1 MLNDNEKEILSV
13 MNDKKLLEE
22 LKINQEDI
30 KKCVIMA
37 TTELKELENI
47 IEKSNQEKENFE
59 NLYKQLGGHN
69 LWLEQTYPSHNRFD
83 LNYKSLLITVQQNLD
98 KNNQQSNISLQKS
111 DVYIYPDNI
120 CNNAADYLLV
130 LDFEKEIDFE
140 KINQYMDKPREEI
153 SFHDFEFDTPPVS
166 NPIQENSGV
175 LRFYCDLELSE
186 PLIEKL
192 HIKDK
197 LGTNSDK
204 YEISVDLNVLQ
215 SNGNIRICIKQVDKL
230 NIETFQLTE
239 KEYSEIAK
247 YAQNYISHEWRD
259 FNPFN
264 RKLSLTEFYIVKVLY
279 EEHFENDPR
288 ISCEDCFVL
297 AEGINKINEYYK
309 SSKDNIKIHE
319 IINDFVAEL
328 KSGVTL
334 NKEEFLKLSES
345 ELIRQ
350 FEILDLIHGENKEE
364 PKIRED
370 VVVVN
375 YEKIENGKKDVQQLL
390 KKIFDSYEDIKKL
403 NIDRIDYKKSIYN
416 HQELLNSEIS
426 NSDYSDLLGC
436 MLDIQ
441 DDFMEVKG
449 YMENTLNEI
458 DIFKGKYINE
468 PDVIQE
474 EECEEN
480 Y

>member
-13 MNDKKLLEE
+13 MTDKKILEE
-22 LKINQEDI
+22 LKISPKDI
-30 KKCVIMA
+30 KKCVEMA
-37 TTELKELENI
+37 RDEIKDLEDI
-47 IEKSNQEKENFE
+47 INKSNQEGESFE
-59 NLYKQLGGHN
+59 NLYKRLGGHN
-69 LWLEQTYPSHNRFD
+69 LWLEQTYPDHNRFD

-98 KNNQQSNISLQKS
+98 QNNQQLNSTLQKS

-120 CNNAADYLLV
+120 CNDAADYLLV

-140 KINQYMDKPREEI
+140 NIMKYMDKPREEI
-153 SFHDFEFDTPPVS
+153 SFHDFAFDTPPVS

-186 PLIEKL
+186 PLIKKL

-204 YEISVDLNVLQ
+204 YEISVDLNVLE
-215 SNGNIRICIKQVDKL
+215 SNGNIRICIEQADKL

-247 YAQNYISHEWRD
+247 YAKNYISHEWRD

-279 EEHFENDPR
+279 EEHFENNPR

-309 SSKDNIKIHE
+309 SSKENINLHE
-319 IINDFVAEL
+319 IIHDFVADL
-328 KSGVTL
+328 NSGVTL
-334 NKEEFLKLSES
+334 NKEEFLKLSQS

-350 FEILDLIHGENKEE
+350 FEILDLKHGEIREE
-364 PKIRED
+364 PKQKED
-370 VVVVN
+370 IVVVD
-375 YEKIENGKKDVQQLL
+375 YEKIESGKKDVQELL
-390 KKIFDSYEDIKKL
+390 KKIFNSYEDIKKL

-416 HQELLNSEIS
+416 HQELLNSKIS

-436 MLDIQ
+436 MLDVQ
-441 DDFMEVKG
+441 DDFSEVKE
-449 YMENTLNEI
+449 YMEEVLNEI
-458 DIFKGKYINE
+458 NVFKDKYINE
-468 PDVIQE
+468 PDIIQE
-474 EECEEN
+474 EEDEL
-480 Y
+480 